1 MFKITTANVIKLT
14 LLHPFQSIP
23 VRSWTFQQEPI
34 IRIGRSVKN
43 HVVLYSAVVSRHHVE
58 LRHFTC
64 GWKVVNLG
72 TNGTYIKGVP
82 VSESWVENGQIIH
95 LAISGPKIQ
104 LNIDAVTADPGAS
117 IGENC
122 DSHQQHGQLSDEISA
137 TVEYPV
143 QVLHPYG
150 FPSEITKLSP
160 SHPNSVKPSE
170 THEEIT
176 EVDRCD

>member
-1 MFKITTANVIKLT
+1 MFELTTANVIKLT

-23 VRSWTFQQEPI
+23 VRSWAFKQEPV
-34 IRIGRSVKN
+34 IRIGRSTKN

-58 LRHFTC
+58 LRQLDQ

-72 TNGTYIKGVP
+72 TNGTYIEGVP
-82 VSESWVENGQIIH
+82 ISESWVENGQIIH

-104 LNIDAVTADPGAS
+104 LNIDSSSLNSTPKRQYA
-117 IGENC
+117 N
-122 DSHQQHGQLSDEISA
+122 Q
-137 TVEYPV
+137 VEHPA
-143 QVLHPYG
+143 QVIHSY
-150 FPSEITKLSP
+150 ETQTQITTISP
-160 SHPNSVKPSE
+160 SHPTPHELPV

>member
-23 VRSWTFQQEPI
+23 VRSWTFQKEPI

-58 LRHFTC
+58 IRHHDR
-64 GWKVVNLG
+64 GWKVINLG
-72 TNGTYIKGVP
+72 TNGTYIEGVP

-104 LNIDAVTADPGAS
+104 LNIDPHQKRRQSADKPSTGAK
-117 IGENC
+117 
-122 DSHQQHGQLSDEISA
+122 
-137 TVEYPV
+137 YPV
-143 QVLHPYG
+143 VLNPCEV
-150 FPSEITKLSP
+150 PTQITKLP
-160 SHPNSVKPSE
+160 PPPPNSTNPSE
-170 THEEIT
+170 TYEEIT
-176 EVDRCD
+176 EVDPCD

>member
-34 IRIGRSVKN
+34 IRIGRSMKN

-58 LRHFTC
+58 IRHFTC
-64 GWKVVNLG
+64 GWKVFNLG
-72 TNGTYIKGVP
+72 TNGTYIEGVP

-104 LNIDAVTADPGAS
+104 LSIDP
-117 IGENC
+117 
-122 DSHQQHGQLSDEISA
+122 HQHQSQSTNEISA
-137 TVEYPV
+137 APEYPV
-143 QVLHPYG
+143 KVLHPYEL
-150 FPSEITKLSP
+150 PTQITKLSP
-160 SHPNSVKPSE
+160 SQPNSTNPSE
-170 THEEIT
+170 TYEEIT